1 MIANL
6 WLNIRENPL
15 IQKMTSTIH
24 ITSLGAHG
32 EGVGTLPDGRKI
44 FVDGVLPGEEVEIS
58 IAVEKK
64 RYAKGTLERIHTPSP
79 ERETPICPIFG
90 TCGGCQIM
98 HLAYEGQL
106 KAKRQRVVDALQ
118 RIGHLDLPVAACV
131 PSPQPLAYRN
141 KIQLPVRGSTVG
153 LYKRG
158 SHEIVP
164 VEKCYIQCDQ
174 GEQLM
179 ETVSPWIDHQELR
192 FLILKNGLAT
202 QETLVILVVSKLT
215 EAIRILAHKI
225 ASQPHV
231 KGVVANLNPRADNV
245 VLTPD
250 FVTLEGRPYIYEEL
264 LGLRFRLSVPSF
276 FQVNVPQAAQ
286 LYQKAIALADPQ
298 PHERVIDAYCGV
310 GALAL
315 LSQGNVL
322 GIECV
327 PYAIEDAQENARLN
341 QKSVKFV
348 CGDAEKLLE
357 PADVI
362 YLNPPRKGCS
372 ETLLRTA
379 DAQRIVYVSCDPATL
394 ARDLALLAQR
404 GYRPEEITPFDM
416 FPQTMHVESVVR
428 LTR

>member
-1 MIANL
+1 
-6 WLNIRENPL
+6 
-15 IQKMTSTIH
+15 MTSTIH
-24 ITSLGAHG
+24 ITSLGVHG

-44 FVDGVLPGEEVEIS
+44 FIDGALPGEEVEIS

-64 RYAKGTLERIHTPSP
+64 RYAKGKLEHIRTPSP
-79 ERETPICPIFG
+79 ERQTPICPIFG

-98 HLAYEGQL
+98 HLAYESQL

-141 KIQLPVRGSTVG
+141 KIQLPVHGSTVG

-164 VEKCYIQCDQ
+164 VEQCYIQCDQ

-179 ETVSPWIDHQELR
+179 EAISPWIGHPELR

-202 QETLVILVVSKLT
+202 QEALVILVVSKLT
-215 EAIRILAHKI
+215 EAIRILARKI
-225 ASQPHV
+225 TSQPHV
-231 KGVVANLNPRADNV
+231 KGVVANLNSRADNV
-245 VLTPD
+245 VLTAD
-250 FVTLEGRPYIYEEL
+250 FVTLEGRPYIFEEL
-264 LGLRFRLSVPSF
+264 LGLRFRLSAPSF

-286 LYQKAIALADPQ
+286 LYQKALALADPQ

-327 PYAIEDAQENARLN
+327 PHAIEDAQENARLN
-341 QKSVKFV
+341 QTSVEFV
-348 CGDAEKLLE
+348 CGDAEELLE

-372 ETLLRTA
+372 EALLRKVEA
-379 DAQRIVYVSCDPATL
+379 SRIVYVSCDPATL